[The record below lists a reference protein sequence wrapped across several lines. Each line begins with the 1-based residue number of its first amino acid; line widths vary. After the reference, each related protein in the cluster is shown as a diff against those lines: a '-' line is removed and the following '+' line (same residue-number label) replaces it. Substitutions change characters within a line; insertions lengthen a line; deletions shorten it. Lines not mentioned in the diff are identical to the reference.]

1 VVGGKP
7 VVCLPGYPVAA
18 LSDLYLFVR
27 PALQRIGRRSDRIPR
42 VSALLARKIASRP
55 NYLSI
60 VRVILKDGQAEPIMI
75 SGAGILS
82 SVARADGFVVVPEER
97 EGLEAG
103 ERVEVELF
111 E

>member
-1 VVGGKP
+1 M
-7 VVCLPGYPVAA
+7 

-27 PALQRIGRRSDRIPR
+27 PALQKIGRRSDRLPR
-42 VSALLARKIASRP
+42 TRVPLKRKIPSRP
-55 NYLSI
+55 GYLSL
-60 VRVILKDGQAEPIMI
+60 VRVAIREGKAEPIMI
-75 SGAGILS
+75 AGAGILS

-103 ERVEVELF
+103 EMVNVTLF